1 MTEITRQQMVEAVNQ
16 QIDSF
21 EEMEAVSEQDEISY
35 YSAKVILWKA
45 IRAALT
51 EQQAQALP
59 GCRKCGAPACCE
71 IRPTNIPAD
80 FTPYCRNCADAEH
93 GTCQSIAN
101 HEMQNFGGAY
111 GVPGIEERPI
121 EAARRKG
128 V

>member
-51 EQQAQALP
+51 EQQAQAFPERTNVVRLVY
-59 GCRKCGAPACCE
+59 GLLWHERSSSSYSRLARKQLLSWLNDKDQQK
-71 IRPTNIPAD
+71 I
-80 FTPYCRNCADAEH
+80 
-93 GTCQSIAN
+93 
-101 HEMQNFGGAY
+101 
-111 GVPGIEERPI
+111 GIEEAKAAI
-121 EAARRKG
+121 EAARREG
-128 V
+128 RY

>member
-1 MTEITRQQMVEAVNQ
+1 MTEITRQLMLEAIDQ

-59 GCRKCGAPACCE
+59 EGWVVV
-71 IRPTNIPAD
+71 PTIPTKEMLDAAW
-80 FTPYCRNCADAEH
+80 ADAIAEDAH
-93 GTCQSIAN
+93 GVWNSMIQA
-101 HEMQNFGGAY
+101 A
-111 GVPGIEERPI
+111 I
-121 EAARRKG
+121 EAAQREG